1 MLPFAVHLPQ
11 TMPRKNF
18 VAVLFSGQYT
28 ACRLIS
34 SARTSVCSSSSVLCA
49 FFTANPQLKQ
59 EEVSTVEGMPLSEM
73 LKIVTYATTT
83 SAVQWFWAAFAHIVD
98 CLSESRRKACICPDT
113 SIRNNIA
120 MRRGRQLHGGAA
132 EYLGVCVEDDRQ
144 RFPPRHARA
153 IFATP
158 SSAEALLQCKES
170 LPQVLYSNLENA
182 LSPPP
187 PITPPAAPIARVEET
202 VEPTVEGGANPPLGV
217 SDVAGLTPIP
227 LCPSNSNT
235 QQQEQCEAQD
245 SSQARIGDSGQV
257 AAEILK

>member
-1 MLPFAVHLPQ
+1 MQAYV
-11 TMPRKNF
+11 
-18 VAVLFSGQYT
+18 V
-28 ACRLIS
+28 
-34 SARTSVCSSSSVLCA
+34 SADSVCSSSSVLCA

-83 SAVQWFWAAFAHIVD
+83 SAVQWYWAAFAHIVD

-113 SIRNNIA
+113 ASAVTSQCAVAANCTEAQQSIW
-120 MRRGRQLHGGAA
+120 
-132 EYLGVCVEDDRQ
+132 ECVWKMIGNDSHPDMLEPFLQ
-144 RFPPRHARA
+144 HPPLL
-153 IFATP
+153 
-158 SSAEALLQCKES
+158 EALLQCKES

-187 PITPPAAPIARVEET
+187 PITPPAAPIAPVEAT
-202 VEPTVEGGANPPLGV
+202 VEPTAEGGSNPPLGV

-227 LCPSNSNT
+227 LCSSSSNT
-235 QQQEQCEAQD
+235 QQQEQCEATQD
-245 SSQARIGDSGQV
+245 SQATQGSGQV